1 MLHYTKEELEA
12 LFKERLDKLVACAGG
27 YVHLAKMLQ
36 VTPSTVK
43 GWVVRGRIS
52 YVGLNRQLILSHQ
65 FCNLC
70 YNQFPPTYYKCR
82 LTEDTAWYSTSKSI
96 SIH

>member
-52 YVGLNRQLILSHQ
+52 KDG
-65 FCNLC
+65 
-70 YNQFPPTYYKCR
+70 
-82 LTEDTAWYSTSKSI
+82 AKSI
-96 SIH
+96 LKNNSLKSKFTPEYLRPDLEV